1 MSDNQ
6 NVAKNGWSEYG
17 RLVLNELERLND
29 GQEKLKEEIDKKF
42 KELNDKITG
51 FNTIEK
57 DVDDLKEWKDRVV
70 EVWSSTQMNQ
80 VKDEVYKQKNQWA
93 KVTGIIIILQIL
105 MGIVLSFKDEIFK

>member
-1 MSDNQ
+1 MGDNQ

-51 FNTIEK
+51 FNTLEK

-105 MGIVLSFKDEIFK
+105 MGIILSFKDEIFK

>member
-1 MSDNQ
+1 MGDNQ

-57 DVDDLKEWKDRVV
+57 DVADLKEWKDRVV

-105 MGIVLSFKDEIFK
+105 MGIILSFKDEIFK

>member
-1 MSDNQ
+1 MGDNQ

-105 MGIVLSFKDEIFK
+105 MGIILSFKDEIFK